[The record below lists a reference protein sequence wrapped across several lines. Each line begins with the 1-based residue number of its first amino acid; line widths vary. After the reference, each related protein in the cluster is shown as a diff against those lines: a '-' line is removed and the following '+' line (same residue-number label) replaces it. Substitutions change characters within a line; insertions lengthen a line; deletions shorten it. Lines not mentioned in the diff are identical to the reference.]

1 MTALLADVRVQVARW
16 RNLLVDAA
24 RCGAM
29 ESPLAAL
36 NHPHWELRELQALWW
51 LRSESLLPVG
61 VLAMRLGGLT
71 MPRLSRLVDRL
82 EDGGLVRRE
91 RAVRHDRRR
100 VRVRL
105 TDAGRALA
113 DELDAQVQGRMAQL
127 LSPLQGEMRS
137 ALMDV
142 LEVWMQA
149 LTAQA
154 RSAEEVAGEGAELA
168 SAPDDLL
175 TASAA

>member
-1 MTALLADVRVQVARW
+1 MTELSADVRVQVARW

-29 ESPLAAL
+29 ESPLAVL
-36 NHPHWELRELQALWW
+36 NHPHWDPRELQALWW

-61 VLAMRLGGLT
+61 VLAMRLGGLA

-82 EDGGLVRRE
+82 ENGGLVRRE
-91 RAVRHDRRR
+91 RSVRHDRRR

-113 DELDAQVQGRMAQL
+113 DELDAQVQERMAKL
-127 LSPLQGEMRS
+127 LSPLEGEMRS

-149 LTAQA
+149 LTTQA
-154 RSAEEVAGEGAELA
+154 RTAEEVAEENADLA

>member
-1 MTALLADVRVQVARW
+1 MTELSAEVRVQVARW

-24 RCGAM
+24 RCGAL
-29 ESPLAAL
+29 ESPLDVL
-36 NHPHWELRELQALWW
+36 SHPHWEPRELQAIWW
-51 LRSESLLPVG
+51 LRLESLLPVG
-61 VLAMRLGGLT
+61 VLAMRLGGLA

-91 RAVRHDRRR
+91 RSVRHDRRR

-113 DELDAQVQGRMAQL
+113 DQLDAQVQGRMAQRL
-127 LSPLQGEMRS
+127 APLQGETRS

-142 LEVWMQA
+142 LELWVQA
-149 LTAQA
+149 LTVQA
-154 RSAEEVAGEGAELA
+154 RTAEEVAEENAELA
-168 SAPDDLL
+168 STPDELL